1 MCEKEISL
9 LNIITNLV
17 GSLIIVRKK
26 NKSYSFKHNYVIYVI
41 LSQALFNL
49 HLSFPF
55 LHSKKSK
62 QSSLRLYNLCSDYS
76 DYSDYLNLFT
86 TQTLHTAGTI
96 ASCPSTKRRRH
107 CSNVSQRNQKM
118 HPPDQGQFTPCQF
131 NYSLRN
137 SLLYICIDQF
147 KIYHCNRKLQKV
159 LRVEKITDRWRVGIE
174 FE

>member
-55 LHSKKSK
+55 LHSKQSK
-62 QSSLRLYNLCSDYS
+62 QSPLRLLQSLLRLLRLLRLPKSLHHVDPAYCWNYCVLPF
-76 DYSDYLNLFT
+76 NKT
-86 TQTLHTAGTI
+86 TQTLLKRVSAKSKN
-96 ASCPSTKRRRH
+96 AST
-107 CSNVSQRNQKM
+107 
-118 HPPDQGQFTPCQF
+118 
-131 NYSLRN
+131 
-137 SLLYICIDQF
+137 
-147 KIYHCNRKLQKV
+147 
-159 LRVEKITDRWRVGIE
+159 
-174 FE
+174 